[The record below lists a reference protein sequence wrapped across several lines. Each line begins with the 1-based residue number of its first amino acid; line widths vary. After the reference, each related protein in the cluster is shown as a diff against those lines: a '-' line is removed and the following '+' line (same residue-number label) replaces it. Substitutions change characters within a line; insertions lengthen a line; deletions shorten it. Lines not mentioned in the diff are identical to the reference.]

1 MALFSVFSKL
11 VLIETAVYSVFYF
24 ILTLFLISRKRLL
37 LAYRTG
43 ALVWDVGVLIL
54 LVILQVLH
62 LYSGVR
68 VHLMETTGPTLSHLI
83 VTGITI
89 LPTLYFLFYQ
99 TYVIPL
105 DVVLSG
111 VLLFFY
117 SLDGVLTFFF
127 LCRLARSVSF
137 SGETSF
143 YLTSYNEWQSI

>member
-1 MALFSVFSKL
+1 
-11 VLIETAVYSVFYF
+11 
-24 ILTLFLISRKRLL
+24 
-37 LAYRTG
+37 
-43 ALVWDVGVLIL
+43 
-54 LVILQVLH
+54 
-62 LYSGVR
+62 
-68 VHLMETTGPTLSHLI
+68 METTGPTLSHLI